1 VTADLGA
8 MAREASVLL
17 ARHGDLLLASPE
29 CPAPTPEQMER
40 LRAVD
45 AAHERLCGP
54 SPSADQLSLQ
64 VDARR

>member
-1 VTADLGA
+1 MAADLGA
-8 MAREASVLL
+8 MAREARILL

-29 CPAPTPEQMER
+29 CPPPTPEQMER

-64 VDARR
+64 VDSKR

>member
-1 VTADLGA
+1 MTPDLGPL
-8 MAREASVLL
+8 AREARILL

-29 CPAPTPEQMER
+29 CPPPTPEQMER